1 MTAFLLDTNVIS
13 ETAKKKPNSQ
23 LLVWLGNL
31 STLFLPAVSIYE
43 IASGINRL
51 SGGERRA
58 YLEEWFSELMNS
70 GCEVVP
76 FDREASLAC
85 AALELE
91 ARHKRRTIETRD
103 LFILAIAKARSM
115 GVATRNINHFRG
127 LGIPIYDPFHD
138 VHVI

>member
-13 ETAKKKPNSQ
+13 ETAKKKPNAN
-23 LLVWLGNL
+23 LVAWMQ
-31 STLFLPAVSIYE
+31 TLPRLTLPAVTTYE

-51 SGGERRA
+51 PGGDRRA
-58 YLEEWFSELMNS
+58 YLEEWFSELMHS

-76 FDREASLAC
+76 FDREASLAS
-85 AALELE
+85 AALESE

-103 LFILAIAKARSM
+103 LFILAIAKARTL
-115 GVATRNINHFRG
+115 GLATRNINHFRG
-127 LGIPIYDPFHD
+127 FGVPLYDPFHD